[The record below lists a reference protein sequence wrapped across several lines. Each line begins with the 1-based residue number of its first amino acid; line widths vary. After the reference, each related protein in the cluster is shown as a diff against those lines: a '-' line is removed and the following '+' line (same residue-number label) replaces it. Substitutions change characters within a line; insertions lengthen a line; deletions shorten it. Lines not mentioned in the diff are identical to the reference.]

1 MTEPVKRYNPID
13 YAGYSALLAEDCLG
27 VCVYHDDYARLEQ
40 ECERLLADKAAI
52 DLLNQYIVTAE
63 HPVTGKTAICA
74 DSGTLRD
81 CMEAALSAKP

>member
-1 MTEPVKRYNPID
+1 MSEVKRFAVPGRYLVADGNNPGAQD
-13 YAGYSALLAEDCLG
+13 VVLAN
-27 VCVYHDDYARLEQ
+27 DYARLEQ
-40 ECERLLADKAAI
+40 ECERLRADKAAI
-52 DLLNQYIVTAE
+52 DLLNQYIITAG